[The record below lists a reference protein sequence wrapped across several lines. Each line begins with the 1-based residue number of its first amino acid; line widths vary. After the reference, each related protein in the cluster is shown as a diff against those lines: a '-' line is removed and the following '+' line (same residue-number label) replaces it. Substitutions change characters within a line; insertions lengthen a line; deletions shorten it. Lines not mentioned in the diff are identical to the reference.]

1 MTTGNKTM
9 SYQHQ
14 FIDNSPCDLPPGKVV
29 CVGLN
34 YAAHVAEMNS
44 KNIGEPLLFIKP
56 ATALTPIEEPLRIP
70 EGRGA
75 CHFES
80 EMTLLMGPPLK
91 NCKEEDVIEAIAG
104 VGIALDLT
112 LRDLQK
118 QLKEAGQPWE
128 KAKGWDGA
136 CPISPFVKTEEVT
149 DLQDID
155 IKLWQNGVL
164 KQDGN
169 TEQMLTQVLPL
180 ITYISQF
187 FTLQPGD
194 VVLTGTPEGV
204 GPLKQGDALKLELG
218 SLLKIN
224 AGLVRSSN

>member
-1 MTTGNKTM
+1 M

-14 FIDNSPCDLPPGKVV
+14 FLDSSPCNFAPGKVV

-44 KNIGEPLLFIKP
+44 RNIGEPLLFIKP
-56 ATALTPIEEPLRIP
+56 ASALTPMQDAIRIP

-80 EMTLLMGPPLK
+80 EMALLIGQPLK
-91 NCKEEDVIEAIAG
+91 NCKEEDVIKSIAG

-136 CPISPFVKTEEVT
+136 CPISPFVKTEQVA
-149 DLQDID
+149 DLQDVA
-155 IKLWQNGVL
+155 IKLWQNGEL

-169 TEQMLTQVLPL
+169 TGQMITQVLPL
-180 ITYISQF
+180 ISYITQF
-187 FTLQPGD
+187 FTLLPGD

-204 GPLKQGDALKLELG
+204 GPLEVGDALNLELG
-218 SLLKIN
+218 CLLKADCGTVL
-224 AGLVRSSN
+224 AGD